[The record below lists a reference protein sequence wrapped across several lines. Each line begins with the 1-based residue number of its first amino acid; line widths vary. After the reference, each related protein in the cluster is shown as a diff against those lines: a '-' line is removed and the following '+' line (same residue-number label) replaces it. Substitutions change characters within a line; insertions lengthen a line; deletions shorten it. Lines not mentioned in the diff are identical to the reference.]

1 MRDVP
6 AETLD
11 VVGFLLGCFMRCY
24 PDCQKTRHVGQLR
37 RLCLRV
43 FRSGDSRRAPRLLL
57 PASVTGNGINASQ
70 FCEQNQIDSLS
81 NGRLGQRC

>member
-11 VVGFLLGCFMRCY
+11 VVGLFMKSC

-37 RLCLRV
+37 RPCSRV
-43 FRSGDSRRAPRLLL
+43 SIRSNCGRLATAPRLLL
-57 PASVTGNGINASQ
+57 PASVMGKR
-70 FCEQNQIDSLS
+70 D
-81 NGRLGQRC
+81 